1 LTIAMTIEATRQ
13 QARIVIEIAQLRG
26 TTGWY
31 VQRSRQPPEPGE
43 GCADFWMLA
52 Y

>member
-13 QARIVIEIAQLRG
+13 QIRIVIAITQLRG

-31 VQRSRQPPEPGE
+31 G
-43 GCADFWMLA
+43 
-52 Y
+52 